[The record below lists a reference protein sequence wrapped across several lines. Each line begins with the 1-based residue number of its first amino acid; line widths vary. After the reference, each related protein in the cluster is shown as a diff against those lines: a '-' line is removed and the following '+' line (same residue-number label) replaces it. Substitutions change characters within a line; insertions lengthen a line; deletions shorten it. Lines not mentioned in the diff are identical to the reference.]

1 MHPTTFSNPS
11 TLYFANNHDSK
22 KNLMRSPSQGFG
34 QLHSLGLS
42 FDLQA
47 NPSQLQPFASA
58 YANLPDAPD
67 VIIDHM

>member
-1 MHPTTFSNPS
+1 
-11 TLYFANNHDSK
+11 
-22 KNLMRSPSQGFG
+22 MRSPSKGFS